1 MLVPDVFA
9 DAIDREYH
17 LRAGRFRSPTLNP
30 LRKDRTHL
38 LECKDDYFILMRVN
52 IGRAGRSS
60 MAGRNVLTVLAL
72 MVAADAVDP
81 TPSLDT
87 CPISDE

>member
-9 DAIDREYH
+9 NAIDREYH
-17 LRAGRFRSPTLNP
+17 LRADRFRRSTSNL
-30 LRKDRTHL
+30 LRKDPTNL
-38 LECKDDYFILMRVN
+38 FESKDDHFILMRVN

-60 MAGRNVLTVLAL
+60 MAGRKVLTVLAL